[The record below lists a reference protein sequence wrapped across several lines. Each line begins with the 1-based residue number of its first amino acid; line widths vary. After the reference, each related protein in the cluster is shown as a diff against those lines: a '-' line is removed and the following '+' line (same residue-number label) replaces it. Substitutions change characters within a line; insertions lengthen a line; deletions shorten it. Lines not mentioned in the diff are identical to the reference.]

1 MGEAWSALALA
12 TQGVQGLQPYEP
24 GKPLSELYREYG
36 IRDAIKLASNENPL
50 GAGAKARAAALAAL
64 DEPARYPDGNGFE
77 LKKALGQR
85 HGVPAAM
92 ITLGNGS
99 NDVLELIARVFLS
112 PRRHAVFSRHAFA
125 VYPIVTQAVGAQA
138 RVAQALDPAS
148 TMPYGHD
155 LDAMAR
161 LVDSA
166 TGVVFIANPNN
177 PTGTWVDAPA
187 LHRFLAQIPRSA
199 IVVIDEAYF
208 DYVEAA
214 DYPNSLLWLNEFP
227 NLVVTRTFSKA
238 YGLAALRVG
247 YSVSRPE
254 VADLLNRVR
263 QPFNVNAV
271 AQAAAAAALEDQA
284 HIQASVSLN
293 RAGMQLWRRA
303 LDERGI
309 GYIPSVGNFL
319 SVDVGRPAKAV
330 YEALLKE
337 GVITRPIGGYALP
350 EHLRIT
356 IGTEMENRRAIA
368 ALDKVLA

>member
-1 MGEAWSALALA
+1 MGETWSALALA
-12 TQGVQGLQPYEP
+12 TDGVQGLQPYEP
-24 GKPLSELYREYG
+24 GKPLAELYREYG
-36 IRDAIKLASNENPL
+36 IRDAVKLASNENPL
-50 GAGAKARAAALAAL
+50 GAGAKARAAAVVAL
-64 DEPARYPDGNGFE
+64 EEPARYPDGNGYE
-77 LKKALGQR
+77 LKQSLGER
-85 HGVPAAM
+85 HGVPTPM

-112 PRRHAVFSRHAFA
+112 PQRNAVFSQHAFA
-125 VYPIVTQAVGAQA
+125 VYPLVTQAVGAQA
-138 RVAQALDPAS
+138 RVAQALDPGS
-148 TMPYGHD
+148 TAPYGHD

-177 PTGTWVDAPA
+177 PTGTWVDFSA
-187 LHRFLAQIPRSA
+187 LHRFLVQTPRSA
-199 IVVIDEAYF
+199 IVVVDEAYF
-208 DYVEAA
+208 EYVEEA
-214 DYPNSLLWLNEFP
+214 DYPNSMVWLNEFP

-247 YSVSRPE
+247 YSVSQPE

-271 AQAAAAAALEDQA
+271 AQAAASAALGDEA

-309 GYIPSVGNFL
+309 EYIPSVGNFI
-319 SVDVGRPAKAV
+319 SVDVARPAKAV

-337 GVITRPIGGYALP
+337 GVITRPVGGYGLP
-350 EHLRIT
+350 RHLRIT
-356 IGTEMENRRAIA
+356 IGTPSENERAIA